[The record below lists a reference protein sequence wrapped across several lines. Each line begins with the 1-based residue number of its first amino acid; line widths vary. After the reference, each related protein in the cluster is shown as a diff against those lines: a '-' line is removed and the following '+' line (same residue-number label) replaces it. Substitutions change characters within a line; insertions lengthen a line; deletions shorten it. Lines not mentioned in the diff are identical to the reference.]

1 MMDLIVACE
10 NVEKES
16 GSFDLQLLHVKE
28 SLDDEEVRIKI
39 LEQKRLTIL
48 QEIDLMEQEIKEEKK
63 MYRKAIDGIIEE
75 RAKISRDYLENF
87 NEKII
92 FELSPV
98 SSSMSLI
105 ASNKEAYEND
115 LKQLKDP
122 QSDDCNIDIEKIRYS
137 LLENCIQ
144 SKEYYIDAIKSI
156 KEHFKNKNE
165 AAKDKSNETSSID
178 CLN

>member
-1 MMDLIVACE
+1 MMDSIE
-10 NVEKES
+10 NVEKENE
-16 GSFDLQLLHVKE
+16 SFNLQLLHVKE
-28 SLDDEEVRIKI
+28 SLDDEEVRIGI
-39 LEQKRLTIL
+39 LEQKRLKIQ
-48 QEIDLMEQEIKEEKK
+48 QEIDVMEQEIIEEKK
-63 MYRKAIDGIIEE
+63 LYRKAIDGIIEE
-75 RAKISRDYLENF
+75 RAKISRDYLEHF

-92 FELSPV
+92 FELSPI

-115 LKQLKDP
+115 LKLLKDP
-122 QSDDCNIDIEKIRYS
+122 QSEDCNIDIEKIRYS

-165 AAKDKSNETSSID
+165 AVKDKSNENI
-178 CLN
+178 NINV